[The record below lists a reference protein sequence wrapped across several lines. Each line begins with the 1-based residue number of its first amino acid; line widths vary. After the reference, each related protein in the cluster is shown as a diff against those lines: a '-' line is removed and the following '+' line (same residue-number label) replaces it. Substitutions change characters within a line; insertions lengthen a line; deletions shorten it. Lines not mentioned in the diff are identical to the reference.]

1 MTSVDLSEFAAAAGK
16 DGYPC
21 RVATVLA
28 NLDSDHAAR
37 LRAALKAPE
46 IQSAAIVRIVGK
58 WDTVLPLTYNPV
70 RRHRA
75 GECSCE

>member
-1 MTSVDLSEFAAAAGK
+1 MTSVDLSEFLAVAGRP
-16 DGYPC
+16 GYQC
-21 RVATVLA
+21 RVSLVLA
-28 NLDSDHAAR
+28 SLDSDHAAR

-46 IQSAAIVRIVGK
+46 VQSAAIVRIVAK
-58 WDTVLPLTYNPV
+58 WGTVLPLTYNPV